1 MNLEKLCYEAK
12 KYKFLHIAKNNEDSF
27 YSTTS
32 SNYIC
37 IDDKLCRVY
46 KSEHVLYCDQDFKE
60 LETLKEIY
68 PDYYIQLI

>member
-1 MNLEKLCYEAK
+1 MERTDSLETLYN
-12 KYKFLHIAKNNEDSF
+12 FLSHPNNEDSF

-46 KSEHVLYCDQDFKE
+46 KAERVLYCDKGFIKLD
-60 LETLKEIY
+60 TLKGIY
-68 PDYYIQLI
+68 PNYYIQLI

>member
-1 MNLEKLCYEAK
+1 MNLEKLCYESK
-12 KYKFLHIAKNNEDSF
+12 KYKFLHIAKNNKDSF

-46 KSEHVLYCDQDFKE
+46 KAERVLYCDKGFIKLD
-60 LETLKEIY
+60 TLKGIY
-68 PDYYIQLI
+68 PNYYIQLI